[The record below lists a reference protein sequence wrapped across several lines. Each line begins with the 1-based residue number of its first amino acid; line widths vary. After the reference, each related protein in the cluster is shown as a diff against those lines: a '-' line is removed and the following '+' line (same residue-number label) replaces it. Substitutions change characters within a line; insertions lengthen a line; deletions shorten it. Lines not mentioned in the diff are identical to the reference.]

1 MIPGIG
7 SASGPWIDNKKVW
20 KNMKG
25 NSTYFFRYR
34 KRRGKT
40 RLLSIRKSDRQ
51 FNFDQFSEHL
61 MLNFFL

>member
-25 NSTYFFRYR
+25 NSTYFLDTEKEGEKLDYCP
-34 KRRGKT
+34 
-40 RLLSIRKSDRQ
+40 
-51 FNFDQFSEHL
+51 
-61 MLNFFL
+61 